1 MKSYPVKIRQIVP
14 WQDRLGVLFEHHGW
28 RVVVL
33 STWAL
38 IIIGVVYASWPR
50 HTEAVQNDSPE
61 ILAERLTRLEKD
73 IIRLEKLLAE
83 KSKTGVGRQLSA
95 DRYFKDKEAQ
105 K

>member
-83 KSKTGVGRQLSA
+83 KSKTAGVSRHLA
-95 DRYFKDKEAQ
+95 DTYFKYKESR